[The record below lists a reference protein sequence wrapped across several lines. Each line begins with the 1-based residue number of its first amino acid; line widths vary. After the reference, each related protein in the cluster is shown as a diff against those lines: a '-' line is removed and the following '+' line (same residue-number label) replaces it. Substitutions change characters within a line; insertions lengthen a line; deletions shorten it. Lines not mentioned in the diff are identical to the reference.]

1 MALRPGN
8 VDRAAYR
15 TKCRKKLSEYLC
27 ESSRMTCDRGTLTIR
42 PVSKLGLSVEPGDV
56 RLITTADDPYRWQPL
71 PEKEHLFKKQLSKRR
86 RLPDALPRGRRVVRG
101 GPDGAVGYRR
111 EKRIRR
117 GKCECPPI
125 FLMAN
130 DEIDRPRRT
139 SNRASR

>member
-1 MALRPGN
+1 MIRPVMALRPGN

-71 PEKEHLFKKQLSKRR
+71 PEKEHLFKKQLSKHSVGAYRTLCR
-86 RLPDALPRGRRVVRG
+86 EVGVSFEAVRTERSDIDARNEL
-101 GPDGAVGYRR
+101 DEAS
-111 EKRIRR
+111 
-117 GKCECPPI
+117 
-125 FLMAN
+125 AN
-130 DEIDRPRRT
+130 LLRCF
-139 SNRASR
+139 